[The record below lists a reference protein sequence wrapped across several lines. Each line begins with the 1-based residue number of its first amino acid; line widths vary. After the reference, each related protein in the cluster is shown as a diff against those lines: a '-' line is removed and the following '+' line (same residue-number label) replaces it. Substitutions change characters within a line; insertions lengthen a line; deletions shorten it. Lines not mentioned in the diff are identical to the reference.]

1 MSVYTLMSGLESRK
15 TEEGFALF
23 NRLVSGLK
31 FQTLV
36 EIFSAEEAATQV
48 TSTGKT
54 VEATLAE
61 LAEARAAARVALAK
75 AKHTR
80 RFGAAKAGRS
90 ASRNARRVRAGKLY
104 GGRKAAT
111 KGFSLGMIAQ
121 AKANL
126 KAVKAAFTKAQSSV
140 EAATATLAK
149 AILKDD
155 VKVIRSLTKEVQR
168 KSHALRVRAV
178 ELKFAKEMVAIVAA

>member
-15 TEEGFALF
+15 TKEGKALF
-23 NRLVSGLK
+23 DRLVRGLS
-31 FQTLV
+31 FTTLV
-36 EIFSAEEAATQV
+36 EIFSTESGYCD

-54 VEATLAE
+54 VEISLAE
-61 LAEARAAARVALAK
+61 LAEARAAARIALAK
-75 AKHTR
+75 AKYAR
-80 RFGAAKAGRS
+80 RFGAANAGRK

-104 GGRKAAT
+104 GGRKAT
-111 KGFSLGMIAQ
+111 NKGFSLGMIAQ

-126 KAVKAAFTKAQSSV
+126 DAAKVASSKVQASV
-140 EAATATLAK
+140 EAATAALAK